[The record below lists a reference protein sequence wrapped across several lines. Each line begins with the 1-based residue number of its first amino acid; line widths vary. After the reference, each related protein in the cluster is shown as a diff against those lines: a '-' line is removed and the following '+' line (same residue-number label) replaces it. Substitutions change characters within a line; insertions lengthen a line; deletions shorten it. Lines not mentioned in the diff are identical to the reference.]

1 MDKKNKRG
9 TNFIS
14 QIISAD
20 LEQNLN
26 DGRIQTRFPP
36 EPNGYLHIGHAKA
49 LSLSFDI
56 ASEFSGKCFLR
67 FDDTNPEK
75 EDKKYE
81 KAIKEDIAW
90 LGYSWDKLTYA
101 SDYFPK
107 LYDFAKKLILDNKAY
122 VDSLSIDKIKE
133 YRGTLTD
140 PGIDSPYR
148 DRSIEENFKLFEDM
162 ANGVF
167 EEGEHVLRAKIDM
180 SSSNINLRDPI
191 LYRIRKVS
199 HQNTNN
205 DWCIYP
211 MYDFAH
217 TLSDLIEKTTHSLCS
232 LEFEDHRPL
241 YEWFLGQFSLE
252 NNPKQIEFSRLNL
265 MFTVMSK
272 RKLRDLVDSGYV
284 SGWNDPR
291 MPTISGMRR
300 RGYTAQSIRDFIYRV
315 GVTKKNNTIQLSN
328 LENCVR
334 EDLDQKSER
343 RFAILKPLK
352 IVIENFPD
360 NEDEIMLASNHPTN
374 ESLGKRKIIFSR
386 EIYIERDDF
395 MEHPPSKFFRLS
407 PNSEVRLKYGYI
419 IRCEKI
425 IKDKEG
431 NIIELRCTYDPSTKS
446 GSGASQKKVKGTIHW
461 VSANQGQ
468 KAEVHLYDR
477 LFNDPFPD
485 KKGSDLT
492 KHINPHSLEIIKD
505 AIIEPSLS
513 RATVDKSFQF
523 ERLGYFKLDQD
534 VDSKKRLVFL
544 RILSLRDTWSKI
556 EKQSL

>member
-20 LEQNLN
+20 LDKKLN

-56 ASEFSGKCFLR
+56 ASEFNGKCFLR

-81 KAIKEDIAW
+81 QTIKEDITW

-101 SDYFPK
+101 SDYFPE
-107 LYDFAKKLILDNKAY
+107 LYNFAKKLILDNKAY

-148 DRSIEENFKLFEDM
+148 DRSIEESFKLFEDM

-191 LYRIRKVS
+191 LYRIRKIS

-217 TLSDLIEKTTHSLCS
+217 TLSDLIERTTHSLCS

-241 YEWFLGQFSLE
+241 YEWFLRQFSLE
-252 NNPKQIEFSRLNL
+252 SNPKQIEFSRLNL

-272 RKLRDLVDSGYV
+272 RKLKGLVDSGYV
-284 SGWNDPR
+284 SGWDDPR

-300 RGYTAQSIRDFIYRV
+300 RGYTAQSIRDFIYRI

-334 EDLDQKSER
+334 EDLDHKSER

-352 IVIENFPD
+352 IIIENFPD

-419 IRCEKI
+419 IKCEKI
-425 IKDKEG
+425 VKDKEG
-431 NIIELRCTYDPSTKS
+431 NVIELRCTYDPRTKS
-446 GSGASQKKVKGTIHW
+446 GSGSSEKKVKGTIHW
-461 VSANQGQ
+461 ISANQGQ

-477 LFNDPFPD
+477 LFNDPFPE
-485 KKGSDLT
+485 KKGTDLT
-492 KHINPHSLEIIKD
+492 KYVNPNSLEIIKD
-505 AIIEPSLS
+505 AIIEPSLFS
-513 RATVDKSFQF
+513 ATISESFQF
-523 ERLGYFKLDQD
+523 ERLGYFKLDQNI
-534 VDSKKRLVFL
+534 DSKKRLVFL